1 MVDQPRVRI
10 GELSR
15 RVGVSPQLLR
25 AWEARYSLLAPARSA
40 GGLRLYSA
48 EDERRVRLMLE
59 QLAQGAPAAE
69 AARVALARERTP
81 AGGHMADAQELA
93 RELEAG
99 VAVLDEPRTQAVLDR
114 ALEGRPLAQALGD
127 LILPFLRHIGESW
140 AAGEIG
146 VAHEHF
152 ASNAIGAR
160 LRALARGWGA
170 GVGPRALLA
179 CQPGERHDLGLLCFG
194 LALRERGWRIAYLGA
209 DTPLADVIG
218 AARELSAAQ
227 IKALRKQARVAIGG
241 AGATPPLAAQL
252 GVELLAGDAVSEAAA
267 LVP

>member
-127 LILPFLRHIGESW
+127 LILPFLRHIGES
-140 AAGEIG
+140 
-146 VAHEHF
+146 
-152 ASNAIGAR
+152 
-160 LRALARGWGA
+160 
-170 GVGPRALLA
+170 
-179 CQPGERHDLGLLCFG
+179 HDLGLLCFG

-218 AARELSAAQ
+218 AARELSPAIVVLAAVERERFRRSAAQ